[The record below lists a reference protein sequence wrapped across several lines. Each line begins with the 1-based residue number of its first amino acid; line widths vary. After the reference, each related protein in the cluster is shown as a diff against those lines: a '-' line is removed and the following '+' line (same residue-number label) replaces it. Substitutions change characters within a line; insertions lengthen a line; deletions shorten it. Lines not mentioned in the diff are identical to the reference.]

1 MPLTDT
7 FVKNVK
13 PTGKPAGD
21 KHADG
26 GGLYLLVVKTG
37 GRYWRMDYRFA
48 DKRKTLSLGVYP
60 DVPLAKARKRR
71 DEARELLADA
81 IDPGVV
87 KQQKRLELL
96 AESANSLEV
105 VAREFLATKAS
116 GWSPRYAAKWIERME
131 KDLFPHLGTTPI
143 ASITAPMLLAVLRR
157 VEKRGANETAHSLR
171 QTAGQVF
178 RYGIQTGRCE
188 RDPAGDLKGALEP
201 VRVKNLAA
209 VLEPDRVGE
218 LMRAIDGYSGQPLTR
233 GALLLSALLFQ
244 RPGNIRQMQ
253 WKWIDVDRA
262 LLTIPSMEMKRRVTE
277 KINGRPHLVPLAP
290 QALDVLEELRPL
302 SGHGRYVFPSLR
314 TGERPMSDNT
324 MNAALRRLG
333 YGTDEMSAHG
343 FRAMARTLMVE
354 RMRGISSDVIE
365 AQLAHVKSG
374 PLGTAY
380 DRAEFME
387 QRRKMMEAW
396 ADYLDALKRSSKAPA
411 ARLVRT
417 RKAP

>member
-13 PTGKPAGD
+13 PSGKPAGD

-143 ASITAPMLLAVLRR
+143 ASITAPMLLLVLRR

-209 VLEPDRVGE
+209 VLEPDKVGE

-262 LLTIPSMEMKRRVTE
+262 LLTIPSMEMKRRITE

-290 QALDVLEELRPL
+290 QALEVLEELRPL

-333 YGTDEMSAHG
+333 YGKDEMSAHG

-354 RMRGISSDVIE
+354 RMRGISADVIE

-396 ADYLDALKRSSKAPA
+396 ADYLDALKRSSKAPP

-417 RKAP
+417 RQAS